1 MRYFKTLQGDMKK
14 NYAVYFMVLPLVLYY
29 IVFSYLP
36 MYGILIAFKDY
47 SPFTGVWES
56 EWVGLKYFRMF
67 FESEY
72 SWKIIRNTLVI
83 NLYTLVLGFP
93 APIIFSLLLNE
104 IRSSRYKKTIQTVTY
119 MPHFI
124 SIMVVSSMIISFCS
138 EKSFINDIIVLFG
151 GKRSSLL
158 SKPEL
163 FPLIY
168 AVSGIWQ
175 ELGWES
181 VIYLAALS
189 SVDMELYEAAKI
201 DGANKFR
208 QVLNVT
214 LPGILPTIVILLILR
229 IGRMMNV
236 GFEKIILIANP
247 LVNET
252 AEVIS
257 SFVYKRGLQDMDYS
271 YTTAI
276 GLFNSLIS
284 FLLLTLANGASR
296 KLNDTSLW

>member
-284 FLLLTLANGASR
+284 FLLLTLAIGASR

>member
-1 MRYFKTLQGDMKK
+1 MRYFKTLQGDMRK

-104 IRSSRYKKTIQTVTY
+104 IRSSRYKKAIQTVTY

>member
-189 SVDMELYEAAKI
+189 SVNMELYEAAKI